1 MKNKLTLFIFL
12 AAFILLNINILYAIE
27 NTKNNLTNYFRI
39 HIVANSDTINDQM
52 LKLKITDSITKYI
65 KSITNGITEKEEY
78 IKTIQN
84 NIPSILNIANQIQ
97 KGNGYNYPLT
107 IHIGNIKYDHKTYN
121 RIQMTKGTYNSLRIV
136 IGEGLGNN
144 WWSLLY
150 PSMPENMTVENAI
163 VNEDVEFKSIILEW
177 INELFSE

>member
-12 AAFILLNINILYAIE
+12 TSFILLNINILYAIE
-27 NTKNNLTNYFRI
+27 NTKNNLANYFRI

-65 KSITNGITEKEEY
+65 ESITNEITEKEEY

-84 NIPSILNIANQIQ
+84 NIPSILNIADQVQ
-97 KGNGYNYPLT
+97 KENGYSYPLT
-107 IHIGNIKYDHKTYN
+107 IHLGNIKYDNKKYN
-121 RIQMTKGTYNSLRIV
+121 NTQMNKGTYHSLRLV
-136 IGEGLGNN
+136 IGDGLGNN

-150 PSMPENMTVENAI
+150 PSMPQNATIETVL
-163 VNEDVEFKSIILEW
+163 EDEKIEFKSIILEW
-177 INELFSE
+177 IDKLFN

>member
-27 NTKNNLTNYFRI
+27 NTKNNLANYFRI

-97 KGNGYNYPLT
+97 KENGYNYPLI
-107 IHIGNIKYDHKTYN
+107 IHIGNIKYDDKTYN
-121 RIQMTKGTYNSLRIV
+121 RIQI
-136 IGEGLGNN
+136 
-144 WWSLLY
+144 
-150 PSMPENMTVENAI
+150 
-163 VNEDVEFKSIILEW
+163 
-177 INELFSE
+177 